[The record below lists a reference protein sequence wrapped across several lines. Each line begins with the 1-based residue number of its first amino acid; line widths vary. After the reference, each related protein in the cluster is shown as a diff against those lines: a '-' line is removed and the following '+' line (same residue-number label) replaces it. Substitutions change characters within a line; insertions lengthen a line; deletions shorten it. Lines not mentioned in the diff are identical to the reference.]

1 MADFPAAPRI
11 AVAVSGGADSMALL
25 LLLKEWGQASLVALT
40 VDHSLREESEVES
53 AKVKEWCAVEG
64 IFHETLVWEGEKP
77 ASNIHE
83 MAREARYSLMTAY
96 CTSQNISQLFL
107 GHHLQ
112 DQAETFLIRLGR
124 GSGVHG
130 LKGMAAIREQNGI
143 LLCRPLLKVPPER
156 LKATLTARKK
166 SWIDDPSN
174 HNLKYTRTK
183 MRQLVGILR
192 DSGVSVAR
200 ISHAMDNLSR
210 ADDALQHY
218 ALLHLQ
224 QSGHAHP
231 QGYIHLNTKSFLD
244 APEEIVLRCLKSL
257 LMAVS
262 GNAIPP
268 RFENLLVLWQV
279 LPTPFRKCTLHGCLI
294 YRTGETVT
302 ICREPAACVD
312 EQPVTENAHWDGRF
326 LLKSFAVQQGVIK
339 ALGTAGWQQIKET
352 EIGAA
357 LRPLPYLVRLT
368 MPCVWDNDTVV
379 CLATGVWVTTEELA
393 REFLKKTIAVL

>member
-1 MADFPAAPRI
+1 MADFPAADRI

-25 LLLKEWGQASLVALT
+25 LLLKEWGGASLVALT
-40 VDHSLREESEVES
+40 VDHGLREGSATES
-53 AKVKEWCAVEG
+53 AKVKEFCASEG
-64 IFHETLVWEGEKP
+64 IFHEILVWEGEKP
-77 ASNIHE
+77 TSNMHE
-83 MAREARYSLMTAY
+83 LAREARYALMTAY
-96 CTSQNISQLFL
+96 CTSQNIPQLFL
-107 GHHLQ
+107 GHHLH

-124 GSGVHG
+124 GSGVQG

-192 DSGVSVAR
+192 DSGVSVER

-210 ADDALQHY
+210 SDNALEHYALQH
-218 ALLHLQ
+218 LQ
-224 QSGHAHP
+224 NSGHPHP
-231 QGYIHLNTKSFLD
+231 QGYIHLNINTFLD
-244 APEEIVLRCLKSL
+244 APEEIVLRCLKTL

-262 GNAIPP
+262 GNRMPP
-268 RFENLLVLWQV
+268 RFESLIALWQV
-279 LPTPFRKCTLHGCLI
+279 LPTPFRKRTLHGCLI

-302 ICREPAACVD
+302 ICREPAACMD
-312 EQPVTENAHWDGRF
+312 EQPVAEAAHWDGRF
-326 LLKSFAVQQGVIK
+326 LLNGFLGQQGIIK
-339 ALGTAGWQQIKET
+339 ALGAAGWQQIKET

-357 LRPLPYLVRLT
+357 LRPLPYPVRLT
-368 MPCVWDNDTVV
+368 MPCVWDNDTVFSLV
-379 CLATGVWVTTEELA
+379 TTTWVTTDPLA
-393 REFLKKTIAVL
+393 RKWLESQTLA